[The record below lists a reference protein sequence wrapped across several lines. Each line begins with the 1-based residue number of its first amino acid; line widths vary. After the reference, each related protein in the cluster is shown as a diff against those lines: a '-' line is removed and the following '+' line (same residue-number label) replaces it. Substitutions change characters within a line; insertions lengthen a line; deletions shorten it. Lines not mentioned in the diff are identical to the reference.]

1 MFVQKRISSMDIDFD
16 AEATEEVEEVE
27 DTLEKA
33 VHINR
38 ARLKTLMDL
47 DNSQV
52 GEKINEEDPFN
63 SSMEF
68 SVQDDQVSGGK
79 QISYGLSK
87 YKEMIQKQFPQDT
100 EAQRDLML
108 QRAYQ
113 QFQLSNKKQNIEQDE
128 VEKKNRLKFIH
139 FHIEA
144 FDSNIAMNKIN
155 DKLSGEEDF
164 LKSLKMLEKNDH
176 ESRMSSPLGSVKS
189 NKLSAS
195 HQKPAL

>member
-113 QFQLSNKKQNIEQDE
+113 
-128 VEKKNRLKFIH
+128 
-139 FHIEA
+139 
-144 FDSNIAMNKIN
+144 
-155 DKLSGEEDF
+155 
-164 LKSLKMLEKNDH
+164 
-176 ESRMSSPLGSVKS
+176 
-189 NKLSAS
+189 
-195 HQKPAL
+195 